1 MGAIIIL
8 LTALF
13 IVQLISGAMLRFEEG
28 SPAKDKDILEFLE
41 KIDKGYTKI
50 NTNWSG
56 NLCIYGT
63 FDIPHPRIIR
73 NHKWFL
79 YYPYT
84 IEGVGVVPYWYKS
97 KKVID
102 RKFSELFKGS
112 RWDTNKRKK
121 LGLD

>member
-1 MGAIIIL
+1 ML
-8 LTALF
+8 LTAIL
-13 IVQLISGAMLRFEEG
+13 IVQLISSAMLRFEEG

-41 KIDKGYTKI
+41 KTDKDYTKI
-50 NTNWSG
+50 TRSWSDRFYIDTG
-56 NLCIYGT
+56 YNST
-63 FDIPHPRIIR
+63 SPRIIR
-73 NHKWFL
+73 NSKWFL

-84 IEGVGVVPYWYKS
+84 IEGIGVVPYWYKS

-112 RWDTNKRKK
+112 QWDTNKRKK

>member
-1 MGAIIIL
+1 MGITIIL
-8 LTALF
+8 ITALF
-13 IVQLISGAMLRFEEG
+13 IVQLISGAILRFEDG

-41 KIDKGYTKI
+41 KTDKDYTKI
-50 NTNWSG
+50 NSTWSD
-56 NLCIYGT
+56 NLVIYG
-63 FDIPHPRIIR
+63 DQKPRIIR